1 MYVTHWNDS
10 CRFMYVSRAKEKF
23 KLMQSARFCGGVT
36 TLLVLLNYKMT
47 RSTRTEWWFLSRT
60 IFGQVQTTSNIHF
73 FFAITEYIQLYT
85 ADIICCSYSNI
96 SDFSTLYVTWFSHV
110 VSPMLTVGEN
120 TIFAIVILHVAS
132 LWSYFST
139 DKMFTWGWNQY
150 LNQIS
155 PHSMLE
161 CTPSQLLRW
170 CQ

>member
-10 CRFMYVSRAKEKF
+10 CRFMYVSQAKEKF

-36 TLLVLLNYKMT
+36 ALLVLLNYKMT

-60 IFGQVQTTSNIHF
+60 IFGIKYSF
-73 FFAITEYIQLYT
+73 FCHHWIIQLYT

-96 SDFSTLYVTWFSHV
+96 SDFSTLYVTWFIHV

-161 CTPSQLLRW
+161 CTPSQLLR
-170 CQ
+170 